1 MNKETEARIRAAG
14 AVQAV
19 IASGRFNPEEWR
31 AASLFAVSMTSYVT
45 GKILKKDGIKP
56 PSTPTSLKESQ

>member
-19 IASGRFNPEEWR
+19 IASGKFKPEQWR
-31 AASLFAVSMTSYVT
+31 AAALFAVSVTSYVT
-45 GKILKKDGIKP
+45 GKILKKDGMKP
-56 PSTPTSLKESQ
+56 PSIPTSLKESS